1 MGVVFGEGDFTVPDF
16 VAVAGLAD
24 ADAEGLGASEGVG
37 STEGTTMTSGDGVG
51 AGFEVTLSL
60 SQTK

>member
-1 MGVVFGEGDFTVPDF
+1 VAFGEGDLTAPDR

-24 ADAEGLGASEGVG
+24 AEAEGLGARDGVG
-37 STEGTTMTSGDGVG
+37 STDGTTMTSGDGVG